1 MACGLSEVGNRK
13 VGTVLGLPNQITAC
27 LFDLDGVLTK
37 TALIHAQAWKQTFDA
52 FLRERAQNS
61 SEEYVPFDKGK
72 DYLAYVDGRERTE
85 GVSQFLASRGITL
98 PVGQDSDSDFATQ
111 QGLGRKKTE
120 LFDRLL
126 NERGVT
132 TYPSSVEY
140 LRALHQR
147 GIACAV
153 VSASKHA
160 RQVVAAGGLED
171 FFLVRV
177 DGVTAAEQDL
187 RGKPAPDMFLEAA
200 ALLAKQPDECAVFED
215 AIAGVQAGH
224 AAEAGYV
231 VGVDRNSQPDA
242 LRDAGADV
250 VVSDLAELLVQQ

>member
-1 MACGLSEVGNRK
+1 M
-13 VGTVLGLPNQITAC
+13 LGLPNQITAC

-37 TALIHAQAWKQTFDA
+37 TALIHADAWKQTFDA
-52 FLRERAQNS
+52 FLHERAQHS
-61 SEEYVPFDKGK
+61 SEAYVPFDKGT
-72 DYLAYVDGRERTE
+72 DYLAYVDGRQRTE

-98 PVGQDSDSDFATQ
+98 PIGHEGDNDFATQ
-111 QGLGRKKTE
+111 QGLGQLKTE

-126 NERGVT
+126 SERGVT

-140 LRALHQR
+140 LKVLRQR

-171 FFLVRV
+171 FFLARV
-177 DGVTAAEQDL
+177 DGVTAAQQDL

-200 ALLAKQPDECAVFED
+200 ALLAKQPVECVVFED
-215 AIAGVQAGH
+215 AIAGVQAGR

-242 LRDAGADV
+242 LRDAGADI
-250 VVSDLAELLVQQ
+250 VVSDLAELLDQE